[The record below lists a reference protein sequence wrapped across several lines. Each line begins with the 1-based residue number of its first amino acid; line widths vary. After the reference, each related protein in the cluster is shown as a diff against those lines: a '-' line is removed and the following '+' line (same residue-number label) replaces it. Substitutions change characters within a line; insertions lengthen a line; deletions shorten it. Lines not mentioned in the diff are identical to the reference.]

1 MGGDFFGA
9 IAFLGALGAARSTR
23 IFWGWWI
30 FCDSFFGALGATRS
44 TRSNSDFEGG
54 DFWAIAF
61 LEVLGV
67 ARSTR
72 SSSEHSDFVRV
83 GIFGSTRSNSEQL
96 GALGFFE
103 GGDFWGL
110 FLIGSV
116 GFSGLGHLF
125 SDAALL

>member
-30 FCDSFFGALGATRS
+30 FCDSFFGALGAARS

-67 ARSTR
+67 ARSAR
-72 SSSEHSDFVRV
+72 GGWMVDILGIIFDWFCR
-83 GIFGSTRSNSEQL
+83 IFGL
-96 GALGFFE
+96 GSFVL
-103 GGDFWGL
+103 
-110 FLIGSV
+110 
-116 GFSGLGHLF
+116 
-125 SDAALL
+125 

>member
-1 MGGDFFGA
+1 MTKWCGDFWA

-30 FCDSFFGALGATRS
+30 FCDSFFGALGA
-44 TRSNSDFEGG
+44 
-54 DFWAIAF
+54 
-61 LEVLGV
+61 
-67 ARSTR
+67 AR
-72 SSSEHSDFVRV
+72 
-83 GIFGSTRSNSEQL
+83 STRSNSEQL

>member
-9 IAFLGALGAARSTR
+9 IAFLEHSEQLGAA
-23 IFWGWWI
+23 
-30 FCDSFFGALGATRS
+30 RS

-54 DFWAIAF
+54 DFWTIAF
-61 LEVLGV
+61 LGVLGV
-67 ARSTR
+67 ARSAR
-72 SSSEHSDFVRV
+72 
-83 GIFGSTRSNSEQL
+83 
-96 GALGFFE
+96 
-103 GGDFWGL
+103 GGMADFWGL